1 MVRTTVDEDGY
12 TVKTVVEVFYAMTGA
27 ADSYVQI
34 GCNGN
39 GFGGWQSLIWDNN
52 YAYVTEGGVYRA
64 ADVAALDGITLD
76 GVKDESLGTLSEVTG
91 SFKNLAVTLSGKK
104 LEHGVVLYVTVHHE
118 KDVNAVLQS
127 DGTQWWNYL
136 NVEFRLGR
144 KDRQICASVWNGY
157 TQFSAAG
164 HVTTGEAGNYDTT
177 FEVYV
182 PYGAMNGVDISGN
195 IEITCAVVN
204 VDGWGNVFGAGVE
217 PSTYVVT
224 DSGVINTAA

>member
-1 MVRTTVDEDGY
+1 M
-12 TVKTVVEVFYAMTGA
+12 
-27 ADSYVQI
+27 
-34 GCNGN
+34 
-39 GFGGWQSLIWDNN
+39 
-52 YAYVTEGGVYRA
+52 YRGR
-64 ADVAALDGITLD
+64 DVANMDNITLD
-76 GVKDESLGTLSEVTG
+76 GVKEERVGTVSEVSGT
-91 SFKNLAVTLSGKK
+91 FKNLAVTLSGKK

-118 KDVNAVLQS
+118 KDANAVLQGN
-127 DGTQWWNYL
+127 GTAWFHLL

-164 HVTTGEAGNYDTT
+164 HHTTGEAGNYDTT

-182 PYGAMNGVDISGN
+182 PYGIMNGVDISGN

>member
-1 MVRTTVDEDGY
+1 MRTTVDEDGY
-12 TVKTVVEVFYAMTGA
+12 TVKTVVEVFYAMTDA
-27 ADSYVQI
+27 VDSYVQM

-64 ADVAALDGITLD
+64 ADLANMDNITLD

-91 SFKNLAVTLSGKK
+91 TFKNLAVTLSGKK
-104 LEHGVVLYVTVHHE
+104 LTHGVVLYVTVHHE
-118 KDVNAVLQS
+118 KDVNATLQGN
-127 DGTQWWNYL
+127 GTAWFHRL

-144 KDRQICASVWNGY
+144 KDRQICASVWNDY

-164 HVTTGEAGNYDTT
+164 HHTTGEAGNYDTT

-217 PSTYVVT
+217 PSTFVVT